1 MSSVTVC
8 NCPQNT
14 PDPAC
19 LWAVSSRLSDQQQ
32 KKPDGST
39 CWASSVERRLDDC
52 WLKKLHVSTFCFTF
66 QIGVLIWKW
75 VYQILKY
82 SIINND
88 MYALQWKLANKY
100 EREQVADV
108 SATKVK
114 LRKYAKY
121 SYSDSL
127 TVHSR
132 NMYIHIRKSMIRL
145 KFTVP
150 IYSASNIQ

>member
-52 WLKKLHVSTFCFTF
+52 WL
-66 QIGVLIWKW
+66 
-75 VYQILKY
+75 
-82 SIINND
+82 
-88 MYALQWKLANKY
+88 
-100 EREQVADV
+100 
-108 SATKVK
+108 
-114 LRKYAKY
+114 
-121 SYSDSL
+121 
-127 TVHSR
+127 
-132 NMYIHIRKSMIRL
+132 
-145 KFTVP
+145 
-150 IYSASNIQ
+150 